1 MRAKTLL
8 TQAWLTL
15 AIALSGSLAVT
26 GAEAAAAKRVR
37 HDPLIVRGCTQYVP
51 PICAGIVTGGRTYS
65 LFSAIPSLPL
75 GVGVDVYGKVEGIS
89 PCLASVHVNVTS
101 WRKNRMHC

>member
-1 MRAKTLL
+1 MRAKILL
-8 TQAWLTL
+8 TAAGIAL
-15 AIALSGSLAVT
+15 AIAMAGSLAMT

-37 HDPLIVRGCTQYVP
+37 HDPLVVRGCTSYVP
-51 PICAGIVTGGRTYS
+51 AVCVGIVTGGRTYS
-65 LFSAIPSLPL
+65 LIGATPSVPL

-89 PCLASVHVNVTS
+89 PCLASVHVTVTS

>member
-8 TQAWLTL
+8 TQAGLTL
-15 AIALSGSLAVT
+15 AVALAGSLTMTA
-26 GAEAAAAKRVR
+26 AEAAAAKRVA
-37 HDPLIVRGCTQYVP
+37 HDPLVVRGCTKYVP
-51 PICAGIVTGGRTYS
+51 PVCAGIVSGGRTYS
-65 LFSAIPSLPL
+65 LLSAVPSVPL

-89 PCLASVHVNVTS
+89 PCLASVHVTVTS

>member
-1 MRAKTLL
+1 MRTRTLS

-37 HDPLIVRGCTQYVP
+37 HDPLVVRGCTQYVP
-51 PICAGIVTGGRTYS
+51 PVCAGIVTGGRTYS
-65 LFSAIPSLPL
+65 LIGTNPSVPL
-75 GVGVDVYGKVEGIS
+75 GVGVDVYGKVEGFS
-89 PCLASVHVNVTS
+89 PCLASVHVTVTS

>member
-1 MRAKTLL
+1 MGGR
-8 TQAWLTL
+8 AWLTL

-26 GAEAAAAKRVR
+26 GAEAAAAKRVK

-51 PICAGIVTGGRTYS
+51 PVCAGIVSNGSTYS
-65 LFSAIPSLPL
+65 LFSAGPSLPV
-75 GVGVDVYGKVEGIS
+75 GVGLDIYGKVEGVS
-89 PCLASVHVNVTS
+89 PCFASVNVNVTS